1 MPEPLPSLSFYNSAD
16 QYGEVP
22 NSVYDARAQAGMD
35 DLMSKG
41 YYTDSIGGG
50 IHYVKDAWYY
60 QLVVEHDDGLIVV
73 DAPPTNGEYFLG
85 GRILQA
91 IGEISDK
98 PITHVVYSHHHRDHI
113 GAAAVFPEDVT
124 IIAQEEC
131 AALVASANDPQRP
144 PATETFKDSY
154 TLSVGGQTLQLDYHG
169 DIHCGGNIF
178 IYHPGEKMLM
188 NIDVIFPGWV
198 PFSSLAMASNLR
210 GFMDGHDVVLGYD
223 FDTFVPG
230 HLTRLGNREDV
241 EVQKAYFQDL
251 IDTAMKYLDDVSP
264 ARNAMD
270 APVTF
275 MSAAEQAGG
284 WANPWL
290 IFDTYLNGVTDLVC
304 GEVMPRWQ
312 GRLGG
317 ADVFTR
323 THAWEVVE
331 RLRLDA

>member
-1 MPEPLPSLSFYNSAD
+1 MAESLPSLSFYTSAD
-16 QYGEVP
+16 QYGEIP
-22 NSVYDARAQAGMD
+22 DSVYDARVQAGMD

-98 PITHVVYSHHHRDHI
+98 PITHLIYSHHHRDHI
-113 GAAAVFPEDVT
+113 GASAVFDDDVT
-124 IIAQEEC
+124 VIAQEEC
-131 AALVASANDPQRP
+131 AALVESANDPQRR
-144 PATETFKDSY
+144 PADITFKDNY
-154 TLSVGGQTLQLDYHG
+154 TLEVGGQTLQLDYHG
-169 DIHCGGNIF
+169 NVHCNGNIF

-198 PFSSLAMASNLR
+198 PFSSLAMASDLR
-210 GFMDGHDVVLGYD
+210 GFMRGHDVALSYD
-223 FDTFVPG
+223 FDVFVPG

-241 EVQKAYFQDL
+241 EVQKAYFTDL
-251 IDTAMKYLDDVSP
+251 VDTTMKYLDDVSP

-270 APVTF
+270 SPVTF
-275 MSAAEQAGG
+275 MTAVELAGG
-284 WANPWL
+284 WTNPWL
-290 IFDTYLNGVTDLVC
+290 IFDTYLNGVADLVC
-304 GEVMPRWQ
+304 GEVLPRWRD
-312 GRLGG
+312 RLGA

-323 THAWEVVE
+323 GHAWEVVE
-331 RLRLDA
+331 RLRIDA